1 MNVNLLIQ
9 SGNHALIPVV
19 EDGIQWQTERQGVPG
34 TLTFTVLKDSKLNFV
49 EGDAVRLQVGNKGVF
64 FGFVFKKKPTKDGLI
79 EVTAYDQLRYLKNKD
94 TYVYTNKRADEFI
107 RMICKDFGMSAGTL
121 ENTGYNIPTRVED
134 NVSLFDMILN
144 SLDLTLQNNGRQ
156 YVLYDDFG
164 KLALKRIQSLA
175 VDYLID
181 ASTAEDFDYESSI
194 DSDTYNRVKLIRENE
209 EKGVREVFISQD
221 SKNINSW
228 GVLQHFDK
236 LQENENGKAKADA
249 LLKLY
254 NTKTR
259 KLSVQNAL
267 GDLRVRGGSM
277 IVVQLDLGDVK
288 VSNMM
293 LVEKCT
299 HHFSK
304 DEHFMDLTLRGGEF
318 VA

>member
-1 MNVNLLIQ
+1 MNINLLIQ
-9 SGNHALIPVV
+9 NGDNTMIPVV
-19 EDGIQWQTERQGVPG
+19 EDGMQWLTERQGLPG
-34 TLTFTVLKDSKLNFV
+34 ELTFTVLKDAKLNFV
-49 EGDAVRLQVGNKGVF
+49 EGNAVRLQVGNTGVF
-64 FGFVFKKKPTKDGLI
+64 FGFVFKKKPNKDGTI
-79 EVTAYDQLRYLKNKD
+79 EVTAYDQMRYLKNKD
-94 TYVYTNKRADEFI
+94 TYVYSNKRADEVI
-107 RMICKDFGMSAGTL
+107 RMIAKDFGMNVGSL
-121 ENTGYNIPTRVED
+121 ENTAYKIPSRVED

-144 SLDLTLQNNGRQ
+144 AVDLTLQNNGRQ
-156 YVLYDDFG
+156 YVFYDDFG
-164 KLALKRIQSLA
+164 KLTLKRIQSMA
-175 VDYLID
+175 VDYLVD

-209 EKGVREVFISQD
+209 EKGIREVFISQD
-221 SKNINSW
+221 SKNMNSW

-236 LQENENGKAKADA
+236 LEENENGKAKADA

-254 NTKTR
+254 NHKNR
-259 KLSVQNAL
+259 RLSVQNAL

-277 IVVQLDLGDVK
+277 VVVALNLGDVV

-318 VA
+318 IA